1 MSASRDDFGIAIR
14 SALLQKGARQKF
26 SLFFFI
32 IFSLIIFFL
41 DSFENNFMKS
51 TRSLVNDGIYR
62 FSSVATSPF
71 TLFQYIGGKGKA
83 HLFTYAEN
91 KKLKEEL
98 EILKKKDMSLKF
110 LKTKNNELL
119 KVFNNEQSKDFTNQS
134 STVLAKVLIDKQSP
148 YLKSVIINKGTS
160 AQIKKGMPVLDGN
173 NLAGRIVETN
183 YYSSRILLLND
194 LNSRIPVVLNDVA
207 VQAILSG
214 QGDNQPIL
222 EYLPEGY
229 EPEDGLTVFTSGKDE
244 IFSQG
249 VPVGITEVKDEKVK
263 VKLFSDSNQ
272 LSFVNIEIK
281 NKKEEL
287 GKKND

>member
-32 IFSLIIFFL
+32 ILSLVIFFL
-41 DSFENNFMKS
+41 DSFENSFMKS
-51 TRSLVNDGIYR
+51 ARSLVNDGIYR
-62 FSSVATSPF
+62 LSSVATSPF

-83 HLFTYAEN
+83 HLFIYAEN

-98 EILKKKDMSLKF
+98 EILKKKDMSNDF

-119 KVFNNEQSKDFTNQS
+119 KVFINEKPEDLENQS
-134 STVLAKVLIDKQSP
+134 SKVLAKVLIDKQSP

-160 AQIKKGMPVLDGN
+160 SKIKKGMPVLDRN
-173 NLAGRIVETN
+173 YLAGRIVETN
-183 YYSSRILLLND
+183 YYSSRVLLLSD

-214 QGDNQPIL
+214 QGDDQPIL

-229 EPEDGLTVFTSGKDE
+229 NPEDGLTVFTSGKDQ

-249 VPVGITEVKDEKVK
+249 VPIGITEIKDEKVK

-272 LSFVNIEIK
+272 LSFISVEIT
-281 NKKEEL
+281 NKKKEL
-287 GKKND
+287 NKQND